1 MKEKRNAFIEAARE
15 TAKLHLATDTAIFN
29 GSYPCPTH
37 GYEIFSFT
45 NPENG
50 QSAKIAIPEMVL
62 SLHY

>member
-1 MKEKRNAFIEAARE
+1 MKQKRIAFIEAVRG
-15 TAKLHLATDTAIFN
+15 TANLHLSTGKAIFN

-45 NPENG
+45 NKETG
-50 QSAKIAIPEMVL
+50 QSIKIAVSEMVL